1 MSERGVF
8 DPGLQPERTELAWR
22 RTALAIGVGSLIAL
36 RVLPAIAPSPELQ
49 QAWLVPGIVGVAF
62 AVLLW
67 VQARARHLRVN
78 RALLEDRA
86 DRLPGAG
93 LLLVLTGFV
102 IGCGL
107 LSVVVVLLPL
117 SLQP

>member
-1 MSERGVF
+1 MSRRALF

-36 RVLPAIAPSPELQ
+36 RVLPAIAPTDELRQ
-49 QAWLVPGIVGVAF
+49 LGLVPGIVGVAF
-62 AVLLW
+62 AAVLW
-67 VQARARHLRVN
+67 AGARRRQLRVH
-78 RALLEDRA
+78 RALLDERP

-93 LLLVLTGFV
+93 LMLTLTMFV

-107 LSVVVVLLPL
+107 VSAAVVLLP
-117 SLQP
+117 